1 MYTEPRCQPVE
12 LEFISLT
19 VQSYENVVNKDTAL
33 SEIFFWKITLAAAQV
48 FAALWKWNWAGI
60 HSIGIVHMG
69 DDAGFRLGGREQMQ
83 EKQM

>member
-48 FAALWKWNWAGI
+48 FAALWK
-60 HSIGIVHMG
+60 
-69 DDAGFRLGGREQMQ
+69 
-83 EKQM
+83 